1 MSIYHFKFSWL
12 FTYFYFY
19 LRTLSLSLNKLVMKQ
34 ALLKAM
40 AKKQQFFAKM
50 KQQEDSDDSDA
61 SLTSDDEDEVSEN
74 MVYQWFNG
82 NRYLCLKYLGR
93 GTFCRVWLVY
103 DMEDDEFYAMKV
115 QFPKY
120 YEDSQEELK
129 INRLI
134 NNRQRDSRLIKL
146 MNSFVYH
153 NSEGKHTCFIYELMG
168 GTLLDI
174 FKAYEDDNIPM
185 NLCKKLIKE
194 IFSSLAELHSLGIIH
209 TDLKPENIMIKKK
222 NENIDKIIKILSP
235 LKLTE
240 VYQNIVNEHLPEDYS
255 EYNKIKRKNVK
266 RRIKPKCYKKFSE
279 FVAEKLKKLNNH
291 DEIIDI
297 TNTDVD
303 DLVLENT
310 TKLKDFDIDNLN
322 LKIIDFGNAEHIG
335 KRTQDE
341 IMIRNYRPPENIM
354 NEYYDEK
361 ADVWSVGCIIYEIFT
376 GDYLFEVDKNQKTIE
391 KDREHLHQMF
401 EILGKIPRDMA
412 LDCDFTEDLFDN
424 KGRILKRKTC
434 EYTSLEEI
442 LKNDFDYSEEDAK
455 QIDSFLRKVLAY
467 NLKDRYSA
475 LEAANDSWI
484 NN

>member
-1 MSIYHFKFSWL
+1 
-12 FTYFYFY
+12 
-19 LRTLSLSLNKLVMKQ
+19 MKQ
-34 ALLKAM
+34 ALLKAQ
-40 AKKQQFFAKM
+40 AKKKQFYAKM
-50 KQQEDSDDSDA
+50 KQHEDSDDSDA

-74 MVYQWFNG
+74 MVYQWFND

-93 GTFCRVWLVY
+93 GTFCRVWMVY
-103 DMEDDEFYAMKV
+103 DIESHEFYAMKV

-120 YEDSQEELK
+120 YEDSQDELK

-146 MNSFVYH
+146 MNSFVYN

-194 IFSSLAELHSLGIIH
+194 TFLSLAELHSLGIIH

-222 NENIDKIIKILSP
+222 NKNIVKIVELLVP

-240 VYQNIVNEHLPEDYS
+240 VYQNIVNENLPEDYS
-255 EYNKIKRKNVK
+255 DYNKIKRKKVK
-266 RRIKPKCYKKFSE
+266 KRIKLRCYKKLSE
-279 FVAEKLKKLNNH
+279 FVSDKLKNIEDK

-297 TNTDVD
+297 TECDIDDVVD
-303 DLVLENT
+303 ESSN
-310 TKLKDFDIDNLN
+310 KLKDFDIDHLN

-361 ADVWSVGCIIYEIFT
+361 ADVWSMGCIIYEIFT

-401 EILGKIPRDMA
+401 EILGKMPRHMA
-412 LDCDFTEDLFDN
+412 LECDFTEDLFDN
-424 KGRILKRKTC
+424 KGRILKHKTC

-442 LKNDFDYSEEDAK
+442 LKSDFDYSEKDAK
-455 QIDSFLRKVLAY
+455 NIDIYLRKVFAY
-467 NLKDRYSA
+467 DLKERYSA
-475 LEAANDSWI
+475 IDAANDSWI